1 MLGKVVL
8 TYGEPF
14 CHCDKNT
21 TELQKRAMD
30 VGIWRGEPALPGKFR
45 VEDM

>member
-1 MLGKVVL
+1 MENPSV
-8 TYGEPF
+8 TAYTS
-14 CHCDKNT
+14 DKNT